1 MYVSIIRKINDK
13 YIFVSN
19 FITFYTVNAF
29 FKMSYK
35 K

>member
-1 MYVSIIRKINDK
+1 MYLLFVKLMIN
-13 YIFVSN
+13 IFVSN